1 MKSLL
6 LIAFFVLPLA
16 AVGQTHDHGSGTS
29 LLRECNAVSSPVT
42 TDSVN
47 NLEAGLCIGLVRGV
61 MATMQMWQVERYTMK
76 EQMDMHG
83 CIPHQVEDSGAI
95 KVVLKYLNDHPD
107 RLHLD
112 DTILIHTAL
121 LDEYPCK

>member
-1 MKSLL
+1 MKLFLL
-6 LIAFFVLPLA
+6 VALFLLPVAAF
-16 AVGQTHDHGSGTS
+16 GQTHDDHTGTS
-29 LLRECNAVSSPVT
+29 LLRECKAATSPGT

-47 NLEAGLCIGLVRGV
+47 NLETGLCIGLVRGV
-61 MATMQMWQVERYTMK
+61 MGTMQMWKVERYTVK

-83 CIPHQVEDSGAI
+83 CIPHQVEESEAI
-95 KVVLKYLNDHPD
+95 RVVLKYLNDHPD